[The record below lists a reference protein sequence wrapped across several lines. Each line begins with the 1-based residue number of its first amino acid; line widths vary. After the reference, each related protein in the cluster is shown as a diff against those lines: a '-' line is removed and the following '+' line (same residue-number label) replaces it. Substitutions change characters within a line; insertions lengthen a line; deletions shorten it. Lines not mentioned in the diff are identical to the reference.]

1 MRAPVLWRWHSS
13 AQNNENP
20 AEFAELRRVDFCRKK
35 MREAREG
42 RQNELESFGYYAEKW
57 EV

>member
-1 MRAPVLWRWHSS
+1 VLWRWHSS
-13 AQNNENP
+13 AQNKENP

-35 MREAREG
+35 MREARES